1 MDEPEP
7 TPEALQRR
15 QQAHEE
21 AERVAQADAVS
32 DEQALIHE
40 RRAEKAR
47 YLREKLEA
55 QRDADQSE
63 VDKSGAEP
71 SDR

>member
-7 TPEALQRR
+7 TPDALLRR

-21 AERVAQADAVS
+21 AERVAAADAVS
-32 DEQALIHE
+32 DEQALTHE
-40 RRAEKAR
+40 RRADKAR

-55 QRDADQSE
+55 QGDADQREADQSR
-63 VDKSGAEP
+63 AEP